1 MNILVI
7 IPSREWLDAAGVR
20 IRYKRL
26 IDPLSKLGINLRLAA
41 IDDMEAELE
50 SNIDIL
56 LISKVM
62 DCRSYLLA
70 KYYSS
75 KGVRIGLDL
84 FDDYFS
90 QKDRTAFRHLQYWL
104 SRMQTVIAF
113 ALCST
118 PAMHEISKVYLSSVP
133 TYLLQDPAERLPS
146 HTEFSNDLTQ
156 KISNAISNK
165 EIKVVWFGI
174 GDNPH
179 FDVGLQDLV
188 ANSDLIARLS
198 RSGYSVHLTILT
210 NERSLTE
217 RNIHMLSRLST
228 SYKVLLW
235 SVDVE
240 LEVLQQSL
248 IAFLPVG
255 FQRFSRAKSTNRCTT
270 ALTRGCQVLT
280 TGYSLYQDYANF
292 IYYNPDTLL
301 DDIENNCLRLN
312 PETIDRLTNV
322 LTMIASPET
331 EATGLAD
338 FLNRTEHAKATTNY
352 HVAIIHGISHT
363 TESHDYTHRFGGL
376 SVASPLSRHKLDYDI
391 TFVEHK
397 SELQLRVSK
406 NFKSKA
412 QSLIADSAQN
422 PYNMTNSN
430 SLETIDITQLCKIA
444 GILPNETI
452 AIIKYALKVKTLQ
465 EKMLVVHRVMFIME
479 QLVRACIGEANIYYN
494 ERQAGVLIA

>member
-26 IDPLSKLGINLRLAA
+26 IEPLSKIGINLRLAA
-41 IDDMEAELE
+41 IDDIEVEVE
-50 SNIDIL
+50 TSIDIL

-70 KYYSS
+70 KCYSS
-75 KGVRIGLDL
+75 KGVCIGLDL

-104 SRMQTVIAF
+104 SRMETVISF

-118 PAMHEISKVYLSSVP
+118 PAMYEISRKYLSSVP
-133 TYLLQDPAERLPS
+133 AYLLQDPAERLPNL
-146 HTEFSNDLTQ
+146 TEFSNNLNQ
-156 KISNAISNK
+156 KILNAKNNK
-165 EIKVVWFGI
+165 EIKIAWFGI

-179 FDVGLQDLV
+179 FDVGLHDLA
-188 ANSDLIARLS
+188 ANSGFIDRLS
-198 RSGYSVHLTILT
+198 RSGYSVHLMILT

-217 RNIHMLSRLST
+217 GNIHMLSRLST
-228 SYKVLLW
+228 SYKVMLW
-235 SVDVE
+235 SAE
-240 LEVLQQSL
+240 IESQVLQQSL
-248 IAFLPVG
+248 ISFLPVG

-270 ALTRGCQVLT
+270 ALVHGCQVLT
-280 TGYSLYQDYANF
+280 TGYSLYKDYADF
-292 IYYNPDTLL
+292 IYYNPATLL
-301 DDIENNCLRLN
+301 DDIENDCLRLN
-312 PETIDRLTNV
+312 PETIDSLINV
-322 LTMIASPET
+322 LTMIASPER

-338 FLNRTEHAKATTNY
+338 FLNRTEHAKAMTNY
-352 HVAIIHGISHT
+352 DVAIIHGISHT
-363 TESHDYTHRFGGL
+363 IESHDYTQRFGGL
-376 SVASPLSRHKLDYDI
+376 SVASPLSRHKLEYDF

-397 SELQLRVSK
+397 SDLQLRVSK

-412 QSLIADSAQN
+412 QKLIADSAQN
-422 PYNMTNSN
+422 PNIITNSN
-430 SLETIDITQLCKIA
+430 SLETIDIKQLCIIA

-452 AIIKYALKVKTLQ
+452 AMIKYALKAKTLQ
-465 EKMLVVHRVMFIME
+465 EKMLVVHRVMIIME
-479 QLVRACIGEANIYYN
+479 KLVRACIGEANIYFN